1 MQRCAA
7 GRRLPR
13 RSHDFT
19 QTGCKAADTPI
30 GSDFGGRDDDDARAR
45 QSRLRI
51 LYASGYAK
59 DVIVRDGGLD
69 SGANGWPSPSP
80 AWRSGCAR
88 ACGDSAHG
96 GPRRRYRKDIRHW
109 AFPS

>member
-19 QTGCKAADTPI
+19 QTGCKVADTPI

-59 DVIVRDGGLD
+59 EVLVRDGRPD
-69 SGANGWPSPSP
+69 SGVELLAKPFTSLAERLRQGVWGFSP
-80 AWRSGCAR
+80 WRSA
-88 ACGDSAHG
+88 
-96 GPRRRYRKDIRHW
+96 PPIR
-109 AFPS
+109 